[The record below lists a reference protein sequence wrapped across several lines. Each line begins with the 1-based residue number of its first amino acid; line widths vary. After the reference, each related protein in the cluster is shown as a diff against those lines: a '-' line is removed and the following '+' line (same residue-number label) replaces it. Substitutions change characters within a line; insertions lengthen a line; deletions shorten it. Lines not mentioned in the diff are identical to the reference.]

1 MLNLIRNPL
10 RFTVGDFKE
19 YIKMEKWVIKMKKA
33 DFQAIAGKY
42 HISPIV
48 ARLIRNRDVINEED
62 IDGYLNGT
70 LADLHDG
77 MRMRDMDKAVEIL
90 SGKVREGAPI
100 RVIGD
105 YDIDGVNATYIL
117 QEGLMRLGAKV
128 DTDIPDRVK
137 DGYGLNQMLVD
148 RALEDGIDTI
158 ITCDNGIAAAKEIA
172 YGKER
177 GLTIVVTDHHEVPYD
192 LQEPEASA
200 VSVAAASR
208 MEDLDSTAVATPCV
222 EDVDSAM
229 DVVPRGE
236 ETKKV
241 WRLPPADAVVDPRR
255 ADCNYPFK
263 ELCGAAVAY
272 KLVEALY
279 KEAGRDVCEVAD
291 LMENVAVATVGD
303 IMDLVGENRII
314 VKHGLEMLKKT
325 NNQGLKALME
335 CTGVPA
341 EGLSAYHIGFIIG
354 PCINAGGRLDTA
366 KRALELLNAK
376 TRREAVTLAEELKA
390 LNDSRKEMTEKGV
403 EQAIEQIEGS
413 PIKVDK
419 VLVVYLPDCHES
431 VAGIIAGRIREKY
444 YRPVF
449 VLTRSEDGVKGS
461 GRSIE
466 HYHMFEEMSGCKEL
480 FTKFGGHKMAAGLS
494 LPEENVERFRTRI
507 NELASLTEDDL
518 QPKVSIDMMLPISYI
533 SKKLIEELKVLEP
546 HGKGNAKPLFVEKNL
561 RVINPRIIGKNQN
574 VLKFRVENEKGLQI
588 EAIYFGDV
596 QDCLR
601 TMERS
606 RKLAFTYY
614 PTVNEYRGMQTL
626 QMNVVNYRGM

>member
-1 MLNLIRNPL
+1 
-10 RFTVGDFKE
+10 
-19 YIKMEKWVIKMKKA
+19 MEKWVIMMKKA

-42 HISPIV
+42 RISPIV
-48 ARLIRNRDVINEED
+48 ARLIRNRDVINEEE

-70 LADLHDG
+70 LDDLHDG
-77 MRMRDMDKAVEIL
+77 MQMKDMDKAVEVL
-90 SGKVREGAPI
+90 SRKIREGAPI

-117 QEGLMRLGAKV
+117 QEGLSRLGAKV
-128 DTDIPDRVK
+128 DTDIPDRVR
-137 DGYGLNQMLVD
+137 DGYGLNQMLID

-192 LQEPEASA
+192 LQDMRNSHEQG
-200 VSVAAASR
+200 VSEL
-208 MEDLDSTAVATPCV
+208 EDLDSALNAAPHMESV
-222 EDVDSAM
+222 
-229 DVVPRGE
+229 
-236 ETKKV
+236 KKI

-255 ADCNYPFK
+255 EDCEYPFK

-279 KEAGRDVCEVAD
+279 KSVPHDVCDVTD
-291 LMENVAVATVGD
+291 LMENVAIATVGD

-314 VKHGLEMLKKT
+314 VKHGLKMLKKT
-325 NNQGLKALME
+325 KNQGLKALME
-335 CTGVPA
+335 CTGVLPDT
-341 EGLSAYHIGFIIG
+341 LSAYHIGFIIG

-376 TRREAVTLAEELKA
+376 TRRDAVTLAGDLKA

-413 PIKVDK
+413 SVKEDK
-419 VLVVYLPDCHES
+419 VLVVFLPDCHES

-466 HYHMFEEMSGCKEL
+466 RYHMFEEMSKCQEL

-494 LPEENVERFRTRI
+494 LPEENVEQFRKRV
-507 NELASLTEDDL
+507 NELASLTEEDL

-546 HGKGNAKPLFVEKNL
+546 HGKGNTKPLFVEKNL
-561 RVINPRIIGKNQN
+561 RVINPRVIGKNQN

-606 RKLAFTYY
+606 RKMAFTYY
-614 PTVNEYRGMQTL
+614 PTLNEYRGMQTL